1 MLKLEL
7 IKIRKVLFNM
17 KQIKFIEIKSELD
30 GWGGFKGSK
39 YIFPDINET
48 IEKMLKE
55 GWSYL
60 GYVPNETRGT
70 GDIEKLSLIF
80 QKEDNK

>member
-1 MLKLEL
+1 
-7 IKIRKVLFNM
+7 M
-17 KQIKFIEIKSELD
+17 KQVKFIEIKSELS

-55 GWSYL
+55 GWECS
-60 GYVPNETRGT
+60 GYVPNETRKT

-80 QKEDNK
+80 QKEEN